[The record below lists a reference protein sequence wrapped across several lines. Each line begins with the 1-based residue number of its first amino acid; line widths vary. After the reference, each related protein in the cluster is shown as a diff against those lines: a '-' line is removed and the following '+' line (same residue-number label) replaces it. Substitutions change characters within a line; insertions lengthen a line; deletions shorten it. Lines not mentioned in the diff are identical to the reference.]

1 MKTEIKLGI
10 WMDHQTAKIITF
22 SSANMQTSNVQS
34 SFTHE
39 IKQES
44 LSRSEHVMN
53 NKEQHFQSI
62 FFKELAEIIKQYSD
76 VILFGPTN
84 AKIELFNM
92 LKLDSHF
99 KGININVETADKL
112 TEPQQHSFV
121 RDYFKRSL

>member
-1 MKTEIKLGI
+1 MNTEIKLGI
-10 WMDHQTAKIITF
+10 WMDHKTAKIITF
-22 SSANMQTSNVQS
+22 TSTNMQTTNVES
-34 SFTHE
+34 PFTHE

-53 NKEQHFQSI
+53 NKEQHFQTI

-76 VILFGPTN
+76 VVLFGPTN

-92 LKLDSHF
+92 LKLDNHF
-99 KGININVETADKL
+99 KGVNINVESSDKL

-121 RDYFKRSL
+121 RNYFARSL